1 MSEVKQQYEQQGQ
14 RQEPRSPLGD
24 EELRAWW
31 LATTEQSQQDT
42 IHTAPGNT
50 HEYERDASGKKNGK
64 GDAHDSSSDSDLRN
78 YVFYSD
84 PLSREDLR
92 RSPDEKKGTSTSS
105 KRNSSQPH
113 SPTSP
118 LIVSPSHKPSVDYA
132 TVIEEGGTAGSE
144 GFREKAPDMSYYTRM
159 AAEEAEA
166 VEKLPAA
173 LHNPKVRI
181 QLAKLKPHRPWF
193 LGLMTL
199 LQVGTLIASF
209 VINQKNT
216 GSIIQTNPFNYMI
229 GPTSGVLI
237 SMGAR
242 FVPCMRTGTG
252 LENVTR
258 IECPIGIQGSQE
270 GGTICTLADICG
282 FTGLNGE
289 VPNQWYRFITA
300 IGLHGGVLHLA
311 FNMSF
316 QVRTGFQMEKDF
328 GWWRIAAIYLASGIA
343 GFVFGANFNPLTP
356 SVGCSGAL
364 YGLMAC
370 LLLDLFQNWRLISRP
385 WLELFKMLI
394 QIVISLLIGM
404 LPFIDNFAHIGGF
417 YTGIVAGLLFM
428 PTIHF
433 GKWDKWRKRIL
444 MIIALPALVLIM
456 VFLIRGFYGSGPG
469 CTWCKYLN
477 CIPGMPWCEEKWSAA
492 QVVTQ
497 TNSTAR

>member
-1 MSEVKQQYEQQGQ
+1 MGKS
-14 RQEPRSPLGD
+14 
-24 EELRAWW
+24 
-31 LATTEQSQQDT
+31 
-42 IHTAPGNT
+42 
-50 HEYERDASGKKNGK
+50 KKNGK
-64 GDAHDSSSDSDLRN
+64 VSPYPTSAWYPSIYEGDAHDSSSDSDLRN